1 MTAEIVAACG
11 LACDQCE
18 AYKATQANDMAWVE
32 RVAAQWRVEYNSPS
46 IVAESVVCDGCLSEG
61 RKCSNCGECDIRA
74 CVVERG
80 VANCAHCADYGC
92 DKVAGLLQAVP
103 DAKARLDAIRATL
116 GRA

>member
-1 MTAEIVAACG
+1 
-11 LACDQCE
+11 
-18 AYKATQANDMAWVE
+18 
-32 RVAAQWRVEYNSPS
+32 
-46 IVAESVVCDGCLSEG
+46 
-61 RKCSNCGECDIRA
+61 
-74 CVVERG
+74 